1 MSPGGLGGTS
11 PPMDKHRVV
20 ILDDWNDFWGDK
32 PGVARLRQR
41 AEVVIHTRPAADE
54 GEVIAR
60 LREATI
66 AIANRERTPLNAA
79 VLSAAPNLRM
89 IAQTGRISPNLDAE
103 AATGRGIALVAAGG
117 GTGGSAG
124 VAELGLALLLGLVR
138 QIPRNDRRVRDGD
151 WAAPT
156 TELLHGRTLGIVG
169 LGNIGR
175 AMARLAT
182 ALEMPIIA
190 WGPTLTPERA
200 AASGAE
206 YVAFDDLFRRADA
219 VFVSVRLSNQTRG
232 LIGER
237 QLAAMKP
244 TSYLV
249 NIARGP
255 IVDEAALVRALEQ
268 RTIAG
273 AGLDVFDR
281 EPLPKDHPLTRL
293 DNVVLTPHV
302 GWGTTGNFA
311 LFVENLSDAVLRY
324 LDGDLRDVVNAAA
337 LRDTGART
345 QTR

>member
-1 MSPGGLGGTS
+1 MSQAS
-11 PPMDKHRVV
+11 RERIVV
-20 ILDDWNDFWGDK
+20 LDDWNDFWGDK
-32 PGVARLRQR
+32 PGVARLRER

-54 GEVIAR
+54 AEVIAR
-60 LREATI
+60 LRGATI
-66 AIANRERTPLNAA
+66 AIANRERTPLHAG
-79 VLSAAPNLRM
+79 VLSAAPDLRL
-89 IAQTGRISPNLDAE
+89 IAQTGRISPNVDAE
-103 AATGRGIALVAAGG
+103 AATTRGIALLAAGG

-124 VAELGLALLLGLVR
+124 VAELGMALLLGLAR
-138 QIPRNDRRVRDGD
+138 QIPRNDRRVREGD

-175 AMARLAT
+175 AMARLGA
-182 ALEMPIIA
+182 AFDMPIIA

-206 YVAFDDLFRRADA
+206 YVAFDDLFGRADV
-219 VFVSVRLSNQTRG
+219 VFVSVRLSDLTRG

-244 TSYLV
+244 TAYLV

-255 IVDEAALVRALEQ
+255 IVDEAALVRALERRQ
-268 RTIAG
+268 IAG

-302 GWGTTGNFA
+302 GWGTTDNFA
-311 LFVENLSDAVLRY
+311 LFVENLCAAVLRY
-324 LDGDLRDVVNAAA
+324 LDGDARDVANREA
-337 LRDTGART
+337 LQARPASAG
-345 QTR
+345 